1 MAVARCRSSCGGARR
16 LSPLLLRVCAAAVAA
31 VVAAAGVRRAPLS
44 TVALHGRGTVV
55 PTQRRQALLAA
66 ASGLILSPTVAHG
79 IEPASALALLL
90 GFTSTSSGLQYEIVK
105 EGSGDLK
112 PDKGRRVLVEYTG
125 WLDGFD
131 DRGTLFDSSNSF
143 GFRAGVKQVIKAWD
157 ESVMDMRVGE
167 RRRIIVPPELGYGKK
182 GAGDVIP
189 PDATLYFDVVLKKI
203 LFPPQSSR

>member
-1 MAVARCRSSCGGARR
+1 MVEQRQRIVQAPIASQRTS
-16 LSPLLLRVCAAAVAA
+16 LR
-31 VVAAAGVRRAPLS
+31 GRRA
-44 TVALHGRGTVV
+44 VV

-66 ASGLILSPTVAHG
+66 ASGLILSPAVAHG
-79 IEPASALALLL
+79 IEQASALALLP

-112 PDKGRRVLVEYTG
+112 PDKGRRVLVEYIG

-131 DRGTLFDSSNSF
+131 DKGVLFDSSNSF

>member
-1 MAVARCRSSCGGARR
+1 
-16 LSPLLLRVCAAAVAA
+16 
-31 VVAAAGVRRAPLS
+31 
-44 TVALHGRGTVV
+44 
-55 PTQRRQALLAA
+55 
-66 ASGLILSPTVAHG
+66 
-79 IEPASALALLL
+79 
-90 GFTSTSSGLQYEIVK
+90 
-105 EGSGDLK
+105 LK